1 MADIVPQLL
10 PVEKS
15 LHQQLDII
23 KTNII
28 KMFNYR
34 GYINDDNVKR
44 YTDDLIKK
52 SNDEHEYIIN
62 FDNEYNNS
70 LSTSIPSK
78 KIIVKMFDYKITSV
92 NKNSPIGEFITKN
105 NSMYK
110 FIIVDDINHK
120 SEKSIA
126 SYQTECE
133 VFKTSEMM
141 ICIIEHILV
150 PKHIIFTQEQ
160 GKQVLDEY
168 CAKKRDMP
176 FIMSTDP
183 VAKYYNMKPGEICK
197 IIRPSKLT
205 CDAPFYRIVIKS
217 KSKKV
222 KT

>member
-1 MADIVPQLL
+1 
-10 PVEKS
+10 
-15 LHQQLDII
+15 
-23 KTNII
+23 
-28 KMFNYR
+28 
-34 GYINDDNVKR
+34 
-44 YTDDLIKK
+44 
-52 SNDEHEYIIN
+52 
-62 FDNEYNNS
+62 
-70 LSTSIPSK
+70 
-78 KIIVKMFDYKITSV
+78 MFDYKITSV

-217 KSKKV
+217 KSMKV

>member
-1 MADIVPQLL
+1 MADIIPQLL

-15 LHQQLDII
+15 LHQQFDII
-23 KTNII
+23 KINVI

-34 GYINDDNVKR
+34 GYINNDNVKR
-44 YTDDLIKK
+44 YTDELIKK
-52 SNDEHEYIIN
+52 SSDEHEYIIN
-62 FDNEYNNS
+62 LDNEYNNS
-70 LSTSIPSK
+70 LSTNIPSK
-78 KIIVKMFDYKITSV
+78 KIIVKIFDYKITSV

-110 FIIVDDINHK
+110 FIIVDDINQK

-133 VFKTSEMM
+133 VFKISEMM
-141 ICIIEHILV
+141 ICCIEHVIV
-150 PKHIIFTQEQ
+150 PKHIVLTQEQ

-183 VAKYYNMKPGEICK
+183 IARYYNMKPGEICK
-197 IIRPSKLT
+197 IIRPSNLT
-205 CDAPFYRIVIKS
+205 CDTPFYRIVIKS
-217 KSKKV
+217 KSMKV